1 MAIYL
6 DNAATSFPKPEPV
19 VKEMN
24 RYLTEVGASAG
35 RGAYRRALEADS
47 LVYQARKSLGLLF
60 NIKDNSRI
68 VFTPN
73 ATESLNLALKG
84 LLNDQAH
91 VITTAME
98 HNAVWRPLKSLEKE
112 KGIRITTIPCPE
124 GCAFDP
130 AALEKAI
137 KPDTG
142 LVVLTH
148 ASNVT
153 GAIMPVEEAGQICR
167 SKGVP
172 LLVDVAQ
179 TAGIY
184 PIDIIKLNI
193 DLLAFTG
200 HKGLLGPTGT
210 GGLYISPGRDLKPLK
225 EGGTGG
231 ESMLEHMPD
240 HLPDRYEAGTLNI
253 AGIAGLGAAVKY
265 ILDQDVNNIWEHERK
280 LVEYGLQ
287 ELERVPGITVYGPVE
302 AAKRVGVISFNLDGL
317 APEDAAYA
325 LDEGYGIMVR
335 SGLHCSPQGH
345 RSIGTEERGT
355 VRVGL
360 SYFNRF
366 EDIDRLVE
374 ALIEIVS
381 L

>member
-6 DNAATSFPKPEPV
+6 DNAATSFPKPEAV
-19 VKEMN
+19 TKEMN

-35 RGAYRRALEADS
+35 RGAYRRALEADN
-47 LVYQARKSLGLLF
+47 LVYQTRKLLGRLY

-68 VFTPN
+68 VFTHN

-84 LLNDQAH
+84 LLNDGGH

-98 HNAVWRPLKSLEKE
+98 HNAVWRPLKLLEKE
-112 KGIRITTIPCPE
+112 RSIRITTLPCPE
-124 GCAFDP
+124 GNAFDP
-130 AALEKAI
+130 AELERAI

-172 LLVDVAQ
+172 LLVDAAQ

-184 PIDIIKLNI
+184 PIDTIKLNI

-210 GGLYISPGRDLKPLK
+210 GGLYISPGFDLKPLK

-231 ESMLEHMPD
+231 ESMLEHMPE

-253 AGIAGLGAAVKY
+253 VGIAGLGAAVKY
-265 ILDQDVNNIWEHERK
+265 ILDQDVNNIWEHEQR

-287 ELERVPGITVYGPVE
+287 ELKKVPGITVYGPLE

-325 LDEGYGIMVR
+325 LDEGYEIMVR

-355 VRVGL
+355 VRIGL

-366 EDIDRLVE
+366 EEIDSLVE